1 MVAGAQEP
9 SQAGDRGLSEGAA
22 NRFGA
27 QVLAALT
34 LVPN

>member
-9 SQAGDRGLSEGAA
+9 SQAGDRGLSEGVV

-27 QVLAALT
+27 QVSPL
-34 LVPN
+34 